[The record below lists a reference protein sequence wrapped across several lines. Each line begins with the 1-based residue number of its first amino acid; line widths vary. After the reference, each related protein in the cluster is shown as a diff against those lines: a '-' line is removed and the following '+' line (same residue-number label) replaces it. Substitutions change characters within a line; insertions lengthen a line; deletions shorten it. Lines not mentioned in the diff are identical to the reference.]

1 MIQLKGRIDDIIFH
15 NEENGYTVMLFE
27 TEAGYE
33 TAVGYLPSITEGE
46 NLILEGEFIKHERY
60 GKQFKIE
67 HFELLL
73 PTDLEEIE
81 HYLGSGLIHGVGP
94 QMAKRI
100 VDHFGKD
107 VFHILDEDSERLME
121 ISGIGA
127 KKYESI
133 MESYLEQ
140 RRMKHAMIQLQKLG
154 VSNTIAMKLY
164 KRYGDSVVDVVHR
177 NPYRISDDING
188 IGFKYVDNLA
198 IKLGVESHSPY
209 RLQSGVKHVL
219 STIMNDG
226 HTYCIKDRLIV
237 RASQLLMSEQEY
249 IADAITELLIKGDLY
264 LEKNDFE
271 ERIYLIAYYS
281 AEVNVAKKLM
291 LLSAGASKKVLASA
305 NAVIDEL
312 ESERGL
318 NLAPKQ
324 RTAIETALNEK
335 HNDFKQVVQEQGKP
349 PL

>member
-1 MIQLKGRIDDIIFH
+1 MEIPMIQLQGRIDDIIFH

-33 TAVGYLPSITEGE
+33 TAVGYLPSINEGE

-209 RLQSGVKHVL
+209 RLQSGVK
-219 STIMNDG
+219 T
-226 HTYCIKDRLIV
+226 CI
-237 RASQLLMSEQEY
+237 EHHYE
-249 IADAITELLIKGDLY
+249 
-264 LEKNDFE
+264 
-271 ERIYLIAYYS
+271 
-281 AEVNVAKKLM
+281 
-291 LLSAGASKKVLASA
+291 
-305 NAVIDEL
+305 
-312 ESERGL
+312 
-318 NLAPKQ
+318 
-324 RTAIETALNEK
+324 
-335 HNDFKQVVQEQGKP
+335 
-349 PL
+349 